1 MEIKR
6 RRREIKRRRKEGG
19 GGGKRRVESGLSI
32 KRGSDLILI

>member
-32 KRGSDLILI
+32 KRGRDLILI